1 MYEDIKREIIK
12 AGLKLDKYGLI
23 ALSGGNVSV
32 RLKNGNVLIT
42 PSGIEYEDMTESDV
56 VVMDS
61 SGNIIE
67 GTRKPSSDTPA
78 ILYIFSHREDVNAVI
93 HTHQPY
99 ATAIGLIE
107 DKFHINLT
115 TLANCTAG
123 DVNVS
128 PYSSP
133 GSVYMGIDTVEHIG
147 DSLAIILANHGV
159 ITIGANLKQ
168 ALYAA
173 VYMEEAAK
181 CYLAAKITGLPMR
194 QMTDAQIEQA
204 IDVFKYYGQ
213 NTPIIPTNLVERI

>member
-1 MYEDIKREIIK
+1 
-12 AGLKLDKYGLI
+12 
-23 ALSGGNVSV
+23 
-32 RLKNGNVLIT
+32 
-42 PSGIEYEDMTESDV
+42 
-56 VVMDS
+56 
-61 SGNIIE
+61 
-67 GTRKPSSDTPA
+67 
-78 ILYIFSHREDVNAVI
+78 
-93 HTHQPY
+93 
-99 ATAIGLIE
+99 
-107 DKFHINLT
+107 
-115 TLANCTAG
+115 
-123 DVNVS
+123 
-128 PYSSP
+128 
-133 GSVYMGIDTVEHIG
+133 MGIDTVEHIG

>member
-1 MYEDIKREIIK
+1 MYENIKQEIIN

-32 RLKNGNVLIT
+32 RLENGDILIT
-42 PSGIEYEDMTESDV
+42 PSGMEYETMSVEDI
-56 VVMDS
+56 VVMNAE
-61 SGNIIE
+61 GRVIE
-67 GTRKPSSDTPA
+67 GRRKPSSDTPA
-78 ILYIFSHREDVNAVI
+78 ILYIFSHRKDVNAVI

-99 ATAIGLIE
+99 ATAIGLVE
-107 DKFHINLT
+107 DRFHINLT
-115 TLANCTAG
+115 TLANCTGG
-123 DVNVS
+123 DVRVS

-159 ITIGANLKQ
+159 ITIGSTLKQ

-173 VYMEEAAK
+173 VYTEEAAK
-181 CYLAAKITGLPMR
+181 CYLAAKATGLPMK
-194 QMTDAQIEQA
+194 QMSPSQIQQA

-213 NTPIIPTNLVERI
+213 DTPTIPTALVERL

>member
-78 ILYIFSHREDVNAVI
+78 ILYIFSH
-93 HTHQPY
+93 
-99 ATAIGLIE
+99 
-107 DKFHINLT
+107 
-115 TLANCTAG
+115 
-123 DVNVS
+123 
-128 PYSSP
+128 
-133 GSVYMGIDTVEHIG
+133 
-147 DSLAIILANHGV
+147 
-159 ITIGANLKQ
+159 
-168 ALYAA
+168 
-173 VYMEEAAK
+173 
-181 CYLAAKITGLPMR
+181 
-194 QMTDAQIEQA
+194 
-204 IDVFKYYGQ
+204 
-213 NTPIIPTNLVERI
+213 NLVVYLLLVF